1 MSNNLWVIDFD
12 SLVKSHADYTTLKGG
27 RWLTICLAHTNR
39 FPPGYISD
47 HKSIIFLIVLF
58 WQQWTGVQNIKI
70 EKILVRSDAGTKV
83 QWMLQWLNSYSC
95 LALAVTS
102 DGNIDQLGNG
112 DDGDLSVQDDAKK
125 RMSQGFLGSD
135 DPVVLWS
142 VDLSF
147 K

>member
-1 MSNNLWVIDFD
+1 
-12 SLVKSHADYTTLKGG
+12 
-27 RWLTICLAHTNR
+27 
-39 FPPGYISD
+39 
-47 HKSIIFLIVLF
+47 
-58 WQQWTGVQNIKI
+58 
-70 EKILVRSDAGTKV
+70 
-83 QWMLQWLNSYSC
+83 MLLNSYSC

-112 DDGDLSVQDDAKK
+112 DDGDLGVQDDAKK
-125 RMSQGFLGSD
+125 RMSQVFLGSD

>member
-1 MSNNLWVIDFD
+1 
-12 SLVKSHADYTTLKGG
+12 
-27 RWLTICLAHTNR
+27 
-39 FPPGYISD
+39 
-47 HKSIIFLIVLF
+47 
-58 WQQWTGVQNIKI
+58 
-70 EKILVRSDAGTKV
+70 
-83 QWMLQWLNSYSC
+83 MLLNSYSC

-147 K
+147 KLTRRPC